1 MPIPK
6 TPVSWP
12 LTGGLDTNKS
22 PLSIQPGSHLTLDNL
37 VQERLNEWRRRNGFT
52 SDALDL
58 ALFPGGQLPYF
69 VGGLGATGMFTVVRG
84 GTWTYNPNGAAT
96 HWVFSGV
103 SGSGV
108 GTPTGARRRTPIA
121 DTDVNQVGFAQIGD
135 TVAVATVNG
144 ATSQVAFT
152 DKSTRAI
159 LATVTGNWLVAR
171 GAALGTKLLMFFVD
185 SAGVLGVVSFDTTTG
200 VATTT
205 ASLKTGLHATTPWL
219 DARYYDDGGST
230 VTVVARRA
238 DSAVVYL
245 EYNPATGALA
255 TNTTVGAVSCSSTL
269 SLLVP
274 PPGNATARRYV
285 ASATGGIT
293 RVTVVT
299 SAGAVVV
306 DDLVEAVGST
316 QITGV
321 STGGSD
327 WSVVYRSTTPN
338 LRTNSKTSGVI
349 GSPVDLNYAATWGTT
364 GYIDSQAWFDTNIE
378 VVNWSFII
386 GLHSQNTDDPQD
398 TWVELTTWTIAG
410 QAAYPVAVIE
420 SLAAAPKLTYPQAL
434 YQVQRTGDGRFS
446 TVLPVQV
453 IYEDNAGTIVR
464 HYVLTMFEQNYLQQ
478 SDVGTD
484 PTGKPAQIAQTA
496 FVPSSQLSAVTRG
509 NLERLGTYNP
519 PRILAGTSTSGG
531 SLTSSAQ
538 YGYVAVEELIDG
550 DGNVWRS
557 PPSVPFLIT
566 LGPTDTKV
574 TLTYSSWAV
583 WHSFGV
589 TRRVAIF
596 RTNANGS
603 SYRRITSSLTT
614 PIVDIVFID
623 TLSDDAADEGEVL
636 YTIGELAT
644 AITPAAR
651 AIWFHDDRMFII
663 NAEYPTEVWYTKNL
677 RPGRQPEFTNEGI
690 TDQDDE
696 FGECTNGAHLDDK
709 AVLFKKNAIYF
720 SQGEGFTDSGSGN
733 NYTWVQIDGD
743 VGAIEGS
750 PVVTNGKKV
759 WFVSER
765 GIYAVDKQG
774 NVDFDGDAVSQ
785 YLNQPLVQARETVYD
800 GVFLPSSNEVVF
812 VTTNYLLIRNLTFNT
827 WTRWTGLSGF
837 RRALV
842 IDGRLVLFRND
853 GTVWR
858 QGDETQLTDQ
868 GTAFTGV
875 IRSPWIRPAQGP
887 SGPGTASTATTGQQ
901 GLRVYSGRVIYTRTA
916 GGSAV
921 NLVGRIYRNNDDAQV
936 ETFNSDAIDGS
947 VLSATGEMKPKDQK
961 CTAFSLELV
970 LPSGDVT
977 VRVDGFAAVVG
988 VRDGALAVD
997 NGQRWRP

>member
-22 PLSIQPGSHLTLDNL
+22 PLSIQPGSHLTLDN
-37 VQERLNEWRRRNGFT
+37 VIQERLNEWRRRNGFT
-52 SDALDL
+52 QNGLDS
-58 ALFPGGQLPYF
+58 LFPGGQLPYF
-69 VGGLGATGMFTVVRG
+69 VGQVGAAGMFALVRS
-84 GTWTYNPNGAAT
+84 GTYVYNPSGT
-96 HWVFSGV
+96 GSRWVLSGV
-103 SGSGV
+103 AGSGV
-108 GTPTGARRRTPIA
+108 GTPTGVRRRTPIA
-121 DTDVNQVGFAQIGD
+121 DTSVNQVGFAQLGNAI
-135 TVAVATVNG
+135 AVATVNG
-144 ATSQVAFT
+144 ASSQVTFT
-152 DKSTRAI
+152 DKSSRSV
-159 LATVTGNWLVAR
+159 LASATGNWLAAR

-185 SAGVLGVVSFDTTTG
+185 SGGVLGVVSFDTTTG

-238 DSAVVYL
+238 DNAVVYL

-255 TNTTVGAVSCSSTL
+255 ANTTVGAVSCSSTL
-269 SLLVP
+269 SLLAP

-285 ASATGGIT
+285 ASATVGLT

-316 QITGV
+316 QITGA

-327 WSVVYRSTTPN
+327 WSVVYRTTAPN
-338 LRTNSKTSGVI
+338 LRTNAKASGVI
-349 GSPVDLNYAATWGTT
+349 GSPVDLNFASTWGTA
-364 GYIDSQAWFDTNIE
+364 GYIDSQAWFDPAISS
-378 VVNWSFII
+378 VNWSFLL

-398 TWVELTTWTIAG
+398 TWVELSMSTIAG
-410 QAAYPVAVIE
+410 QAGFPVAVVE

-434 YQVQRTGDGRFS
+434 YQVQRTADGKFS
-446 TVLPVQV
+446 SVLPVQV

-464 HYVLTMFEQNYLQQ
+464 HFALSLFEETYLQQ
-478 SDVGTD
+478 ADVAIE
-484 PTGKPAQIAQTA
+484 PTSKPVQFAQTA

-509 NLERLGTYNP
+509 NLERLGSYNP
-519 PRILAGTSTSGG
+519 PRILTGVSAAGG

-557 PPSVPFLIT
+557 PPSAPFLIT
-566 LGPTDTKV
+566 LGPADTQV
-574 TLTYSSWAV
+574 TVTYSSWAV
-583 WHSFGV
+583 SYAYGV
-589 TRRVAIF
+589 TRRVALF

-603 SYRRITSSLTT
+603 SYRRITSFL
-614 PIVDIVFID
+614 PLPGVDNVFPD
-623 TLSDDAADEGEVL
+623 TLADSLADEGEVL

-696 FGECTNGAHLDDK
+696 FGDCTNGAHLDDK

-733 NYTWVQIDGD
+733 NYSWTQIDGD

-785 YLNQPLVQARETVYD
+785 YLNQPLIQARETVYD

-842 IDGRLVLFRND
+842 IGGRLVLFRND

-921 NLVGRIYRNNDDAQV
+921 NLVGRIYRNNDDALV
-936 ETFNSDAIDGS
+936 ETFNSDAIDGA